1 MKAGKNNNMIKM
13 VVFTGNPGREYEK
26 TRHNIAWMVLN
37 SFTGSNIFVWKKKFN
52 GQWTDYYAGTNKII
66 FLKPETF
73 MNNTGKSVQA
83 AAHFFKIKPEEIL
96 ILHDD
101 LELDFEKVVLKK
113 GGGTGG
119 HNGLRSMNQHLGTSE
134 YYRLRLGIG
143 RPVHGSVSSF
153 VLGRFTPEEEI
164 GLSVFI
170 PKAVSVLEDILSL
183 TLDSA
188 LKEY

>member
-1 MKAGKNNNMIKM
+1 MIKM
-13 VVFTGNPGREYEK
+13 VVFAGNPGKEYEK
-26 TRHNIAWMVLN
+26 TRHNIGWMVLN
-37 SFTGSNIFVWKKKFN
+37 TIPDSGSFIWKKKFN

-83 AAHFFKIKPEEIL
+83 AAHFFKIKPEEI
-96 ILHDD
+96 IIIHDD
-101 LELDFEKVVLKK
+101 LEIGFEKTVLKK

-153 VLGRFTPEEEI
+153 VLGRFNPEEEI
-164 GLSVFI
+164 GLQTFI
-170 PKAVSVLEDILSL
+170 PKVAAVLEDILSI
-183 TLDSA
+183 TLETA
-188 LKEY
+188 LVKY